1 MTSYVPILQNDER
14 KKVQLLELIYLA
26 SLALVPIQFVLM
38 GIAIWRGFFHMDNSF
53 FYIALPITFAILL
66 IQFFSFDRLS
76 KKVNSTLEVLNPLMW
91 ERLTQN
97 VEHKYGKYGT
107 ISSLDNPEEVAPADG
122 SSTNKSGKVLWIWK
136 DTSETETVK
145 ISVDKTTGEPTL
157 KNIDQFIDGGGVR
170 KPVAPP
176 VILPETTTIEEP
188 VVSNPIPTPI
198 RDTEST
204 APDFMED

>member
-14 KKVQLLELIYLA
+14 KKVQSLELIYLA
-26 SLALVPIQFVLM
+26 SLALVPIQFILM

-53 FYIALPITFAILL
+53 FYIALPITFTILL

-97 VEHKYGKYGT
+97 VENKYGEYGT
-107 ISSLDNPEEVAPADG
+107 ISPLDNPEEVAPADG
-122 SSTNKSGKVLWIWK
+122 SSTNKSSKVLWIWK
-136 DTSETETVK
+136 DTNETETVK
-145 ISVDKTTGEPTL
+145 ISVDKETGEPTL
-157 KNIDQFIDGGGVR
+157 KNIDQFIEDGGERV
-170 KPVAPP
+170 PVA
-176 VILPETTTIEEP
+176 LPETTTIKEP
-188 VVSNPIPTPI
+188 VGSNPTPAPT